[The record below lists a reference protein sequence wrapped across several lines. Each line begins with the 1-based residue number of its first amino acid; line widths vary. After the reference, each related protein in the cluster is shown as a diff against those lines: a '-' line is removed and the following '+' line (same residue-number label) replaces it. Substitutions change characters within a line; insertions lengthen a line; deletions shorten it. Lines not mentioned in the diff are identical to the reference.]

1 MGYIV
6 AYLALIVTALYGWVM
21 NMVVIA
27 GSDFSMITGLLI
39 LRLVGIFLF
48 PIGAVLGFV

>member
-6 AYLALIVTALYGWVM
+6 AYLVIAITALYGWVM
-21 NMVVIA
+21 NMVIIA
-27 GSDFSMITGLLI
+27 GSDFSVITGMLI
-39 LRLVGIFLF
+39 LRLAGIFLF